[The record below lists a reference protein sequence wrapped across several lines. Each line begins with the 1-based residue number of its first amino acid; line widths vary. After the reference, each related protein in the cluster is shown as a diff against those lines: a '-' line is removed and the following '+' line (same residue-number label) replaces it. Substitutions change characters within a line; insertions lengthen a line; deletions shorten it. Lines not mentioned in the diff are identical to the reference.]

1 MKLQVAA
8 IRKTKIWQRKCRKL
22 TLLCCMAE
30 SAPWP
35 GGGGAVDP
43 GGPPGGGNAAPGT
56 PPGGAGPRGGIGP
69 WGPHPWGGIC

>member
-1 MKLQVAA
+1 MHCSFMFFQLT
-8 IRKTKIWQRKCRKL
+8 RKEIFEL

-30 SAPWP
+30 SAPGP

-43 GGPPGGGNAAPGT
+43 GGPVGVAPGA
-56 PPGGAGPRGGIGP
+56 PGGAGPLGGIGP